1 MENETKDLTAGLK
14 KFKPNT
20 LDEVRADAKFNYLRR
35 LKEQQQKAE
44 YEEAKT
50 QGFGA
55 VDELVNREISQL
67 QGKSGS
73 AKKGK

>member
-1 MENETKDLTAGLK
+1 MDNETKDLTAGLK
-14 KFKPNT
+14 KFKHNV

-35 LKEQQQKAE
+35 LKEQQEKAE

-50 QGFGA
+50 QGYGA
-55 VDELVNREISQL
+55 VDEFVDREISQL
-67 QGKSGS
+67 KTSSS